1 MPTRRAAA
9 APTAPSGPSGASP
22 APPLRLGVLGC
33 ANIARQF
40 CRDVAGSPAVRVD
53 AVASRSAH
61 KAAAFAA
68 EFGIARAFGSYEALL
83 AHPALDAVYVPLP
96 NSLHAEWAI
105 AAMAQGLH
113 VLCEKPLA
121 TSLAEAQR
129 MVEASRRS
137 GRFLLEAYPY
147 WFQPATGALL
157 GLLREGAIGEVRWM
171 QACAGFTL
179 RHPQADIRLQ
189 PELGGGALLD
199 IGSYPLSLVRLVMG
213 QAPRRVSAEASWSG
227 TGVDLSFMAMLHHAD
242 GRRAQIAG
250 AMDIGYV
257 RHAVIAGSRGV
268 IETDFMN
275 HTAEP
280 GVAHPH
286 GYRPGTLR
294 VRRGL
299 GNDVPL
305 QALHCPAGSGFRFAA
320 EAFAQVVRAGD
331 RAAIDRAARASLDLA
346 ATMEAIARALR
357 EGRSVDVE
365 RVPV

>member
-1 MPTRRAAA
+1 MIHRR
-9 APTAPSGPSGASP
+9 PRPVPP
-22 APPLRLGVLGC
+22 PVAPPLRLGVLGC

-199 IGSYPLSLVRLVMG
+199 IGSYPLSLARLVMG
-213 QAPRRVSAEASWSG
+213 EAPRRVSAEASWSG
-227 TGVDLSFMAMLHHAD
+227 TGVDLSFMATLHHAD

-280 GVAHPH
+280 GQPHPH

-299 GNDVPL
+299 GNDMPL
-305 QALHCPAGSGFRFAA
+305 QSVPCPAGSGFRFAA

-365 RVPV
+365 RVIF